1 MILNGTSY
9 RDMVISGANNLANE
23 RENINRLNVFPVPDG
38 DTGINMS
45 LTMNAV
51 RTDLP
56 SFEGNVSQ
64 VADKVAN
71 MLLRGARGNSGVIL
85 SLFFRGIAKECKG
98 KDTVDAPDLAAAF
111 KRGVEAAYKSVMKPT
126 EGTILTVMRVSAEKA
141 MEKAHEYKGRV
152 EEFMPYVLSVAED
165 TLKKTPEMLPVLKQA
180 GLVDAGGRGLV
191 VIFEGMVGY
200 LKGNPVALLD
210 AGESGTEEEP
220 VSAFDQFNTE
230 DIVFPYCTECIV
242 GKSDAYL
249 GEGKAEKLH
258 KFVLGAGDSAVF
270 VDDTEIIK
278 LHVHTSDPG
287 KVLSEA
293 LKFGSLLTVKIENMK
308 EQHSA
313 LSSGVAK
320 DVPQENS
327 GADSGTDSDTE
338 ESVDAAPEKKYG
350 FVTVASGEG
359 MVSVFRDL
367 GADQIV
373 IGGQTMNP
381 STEDMLNAIRRTPAE
396 NVIVLP
402 NNSNIY
408 MVAAQAA
415 LLVEDKHVE
424 VLRSVSLPQ
433 GISAMLAFNPD
444 GEIAENVTSMKEAMA
459 SVSSLSMTFA
469 AHDSTFDNREI
480 KENQILGLV
489 ENKVRYVTDTRE
501 ECMANLCDDIKD
513 SCVVTMFYGEGVSEA
528 EAEAMQAIM
537 QEKLGDEVDIMLIN
551 GGQPVY
557 YFIISAE

>member
-23 RENINRLNVFPVPDG
+23 KDNINRLNVFPVPDG

-45 LTMNAV
+45 LTMGAV
-51 RTDLP
+51 RSDLP
-56 SFEGNVSQ
+56 SFQGNVSQ
-64 VADKVAN
+64 CADKIAG

-85 SLFFRGIAKECKG
+85 SLFFRGMSKEFKG
-98 KDTVDAPDLAAAF
+98 KDTVDTPELAAAF
-111 KRGVEAAYKSVMKPT
+111 KRGVDAAYKSVMKPT

-141 MEKAHEYKGRV
+141 LEKAEEYKGRV

-165 TLKKTPEMLPVLKQA
+165 TLAKTPEMLPVLKQA

-191 VIFEGMVGY
+191 VIFEGMVAY
-200 LKGNPVALLD
+200 LKGNPVLLAD
-210 AGESGTEEEP
+210 GAEKETEAEM
-220 VSAFDQFNTE
+220 SAFDQFNTE
-230 DIVFPYCTECIV
+230 DIVYPYCTECIV
-242 GKSDAYL
+242 GKDEKFL

-258 KFVLGAGDSAVF
+258 QFVLKAGDSAVF
-270 VDDTEIIK
+270 VDDTDIIK

-293 LKFGSLLTVKIENMK
+293 LKYGSLLTVKIENMR
-308 EQHSA
+308 EQHSS
-313 LSSGVAK
+313 L
-320 DVPQENS
+320 
-327 GADSGTDSDTE
+327 TSDAPAQAPAAE
-338 ESVDAAPEKKYG
+338 APVDAAPEKKYG
-350 FVTVASGEG
+350 FVAVASGEG

-367 GADQIV
+367 GADEMV

-408 MVAAQAA
+408 MVAVQAA
-415 LLVEDKHVE
+415 QLVEDKHVE

-444 GEIAENVTSMKEAMA
+444 VEVDENVTTMKEAMA
-459 SVSSLSMTFA
+459 AVSSLSMTFA

-489 ENKVRYVTDTRE
+489 ENKVRYVTDSRE
-501 ECMANLCDDIKD
+501 ECMKNLCGDIKEAY
-513 SCVVTMFYGEGVSEA
+513 SVMLFYGEGVSEE
-528 EAEAMQAIM
+528 EAEAMQALM
-537 QEKLGDEVDIMLIN
+537 QAELPDVEINLIN